1 MSWRVVWCDEK
12 QDEEHPIQKSDAS
25 SEQEVVSLIQQAL
38 QNNASD
44 ISITKQPPEQMLGG
58 VPYPEILQALKSK
71 TVVPFLGAGVPFSGR
86 PIGAEWRKGSPFLP
100 SGAELARHL
109 AFQCDLPIWKIRD
122 TDNLARVASYYTITN
137 PGANLADELRTIFAA
152 GNPTPVHEL
161 LAEPE
166 LHPMLIVT
174 TNYDT
179 LMEQALDAK
188 NVSYDTVIH
197 CTDIQNRGCVLVKR
211 HGVKEPEYI
220 MPGGLSVDLKTTTVL
235 YKMHGSI
242 NRDTVPP
249 QKTTSNFVIT
259 EEDYVNFLS
268 GISSKP
274 PNIPPMFRE
283 HFQRSSF
290 LFLGYSLEDW
300 NIRVILD
307 SINDAMSDAPGGD
320 RRRDEGPRGALGQL
334 ETANTL
340 SAASRS
346 GDPAPLRPN
355 PVAQALSLQMPQSAA
370 RRASR
375 RHWAIQYAPTSYDV
389 EVWKGRNVVI
399 RNIDLS
405 KFVLQLR
412 SRLFSS

>member
-12 QDEEHPIQKSDAS
+12 QDEEHPIQKTDAK
-25 SEQEVVSLIQQAL
+25 SEDEVVTLIKQAL
-38 QNNASD
+38 ENNASD

-86 PIGAEWRKGSPFLP
+86 PNGAEWRKGSLFLP

-109 AFQCDLPIWKIRD
+109 AFQCNLPIWKIRD

-137 PGANLADELRTIFAA
+137 PGANLADELREIFAA
-152 GNPTPVHEL
+152 GEPTPVHAL
-161 LAEPE
+161 LAEPA

-179 LMEQALDAK
+179 LMEQALKARD
-188 NVSYDTVIH
+188 VPYDTVIH
-197 CTDIQNRGCVLVKR
+197 CTDIQNRGCVLVER
-211 HGVKEPEYI
+211 HGAVEPEYI
-220 MPGGLSVDLKTTTVL
+220 MPSELSVNLKTTTVL

-249 QKTTSNFVIT
+249 QKTTGNFVIT

-274 PNIPPMFRE
+274 PNIPPLFRE

-307 SINDAMSDAPGGD
+307 SINDAMSDTSGG
-320 RRRDEGPRGALGQL
+320 PLTALGQF
-334 ETANTL
+334 ETANAASML
-340 SAASRS
+340 SAADCS
-346 GDPAPLRPN
+346 GDPPPMRPN
-355 PVAQALSLQMPQSAA
+355 PVAQALSLRMPQSAA
-370 RRASR
+370 RRAPR

-412 SRLFSS
+412 NRLFP